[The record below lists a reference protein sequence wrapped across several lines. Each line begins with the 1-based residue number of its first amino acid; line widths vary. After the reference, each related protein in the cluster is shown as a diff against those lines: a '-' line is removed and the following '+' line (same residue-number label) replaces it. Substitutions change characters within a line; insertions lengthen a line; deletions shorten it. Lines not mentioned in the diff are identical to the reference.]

1 MSKVTE
7 LKERILTLEKAS
19 LEDVL
24 GGSASYEALAAA
36 RQELVGGL
44 KEPREL
50 VDYLAQEIAEID
62 EELDSQR
69 SPDPDRIL
77 APKEIQALL
86 GRQSELW
93 ERLQVAQRKAP
104 FRFVLT
110 TASQSDSFIRAM
122 RPSLVI
128 PALLTRISMDPA
140 SVVICLK
147 ADSTWPASAT
157 SNPMIAARPP
167 AFSINFSVS

>member
-7 LKERILTLEKAS
+7 LKERFLTLEKAS

-104 FRFVLT
+104 SAHLQEEIGDKKTKRT
-110 TASQSDSFIRAM
+110 SRTKETALQVSDGP
-122 RPSLVI
+122 RP
-128 PALLTRISMDPA
+128 R
-140 SVVICLK
+140 
-147 ADSTWPASAT
+147 
-157 SNPMIAARPP
+157 
-167 AFSINFSVS
+167 